1 MGLPHVALGFK
12 SGRVDH
18 TLGSLDGMG
27 LLNVGFIRRAG
38 AHYTLGSL
46 VGVGQLNVG
55 FIRRAGAH

>member
-1 MGLPHVALGFK
+1 MHY
-12 SGRVDH
+12 
-18 TLGSLDGMG
+18 TLGSLDGLG